1 MFWQRLKNYCNTHLI
16 GVEVKRKDI
25 IAGLQ
30 SGQPQQLNVRRT
42 IYGTAITTFD
52 CYMNYLHKAGYLR
65 KPRRGWYTLDVTIP
79 TDLSIEDVKSEAY
92 GIIDY
97 DGNRRVIP
105 QSIRDIADELTRK
118 FGIEAHEK
126 KHEYFSRE
134 EFEIAS

>member
-1 MFWQRLKNYCNTHLI
+1 MFWQRLKEYCNTHLN
-16 GVEVKRKDI
+16 GFEAKRSQIVDGLNR
-25 IAGLQ
+25 IAT
-30 SGQPQQLNVRRT
+30 PR
-42 IYGTAITTFD
+42 ITTVD
-52 CYMNYLHKAGYLR
+52 CYLNYLHKAGYLG
-65 KPRRGWYTLDVTIP
+65 KPRRGWYTLDHIIP

-105 QSIRDIADELTRK
+105 GGSAMLHEHTRVI
-118 FGIEAHEK
+118 GLEAHEK